1 MSIIMFRIKQSA
13 VARALQE
20 GSQHTFTVYQCADG
34 YYTLTIDDRALLE
47 TERGEVREFRKLDAL
62 ASLVKEL
69 GVDQFSVSLKPCDGQ
84 PKPALANTK
93 K

>member
-1 MSIIMFRIKQSA
+1 MFRIKQSA
-13 VARALQE
+13 IAQALQE
-20 GSQHTFTVYQCADG
+20 GDAHTFTAYQSDNG
-34 YYTLTIDDRALLE
+34 YFTLTLDGNATLA
-47 TERGEVREFRKLDAL
+47 TERGKVREFRKLDAL